1 MNARRAE
8 RVYALLLRAYPRSFR
23 ATYGREMTLAFRA
36 IVRDARADDVGFW
49 LEIVRDVARTAP
61 ALRIE
66 VLRARSSSRSIMTEG
81 RMKPMGILAVAIGVT
96 QAVNAIIE
104 LSGGAAERSGI
115 EFAAVVFAILVGALL
130 VVAGVAILR
139 RSSRA
144 TLLAQVAALSW
155 LALAVI
161 VRVVYP
167 WMSMATMT
175 LAVMF
180 PVVLL
185 VWAWGRARQVVAR

>member
-1 MNARRAE
+1 MNARRVE
-8 RVYALLLRAYPRSFR
+8 RVYALLLRAYPEEFR
-23 ATYGREMTLAFRA
+23 AAYGREMTLAFRGMA
-36 IVRDARADDVGFW
+36 RDAGAADVGFW

-61 ALRIE
+61 ALRVE
-66 VLRARSSSRSIMTEG
+66 ALHARWSARSTMTEG
-81 RMKPMGILAVAIGVT
+81 RMKPMGILGVLIGLT
-96 QAVNAIIE
+96 QAVNAIVE

-115 EFAAVVFAILVGALL
+115 KLSAVVLAVLVGALL
-130 VVAGVAILR
+130 VVAGVAMLR

-144 TLLAQVAALSW
+144 ALLAQIAALSW

-167 WMSMATMT
+167 WMSLATMT
-175 LAVMF
+175 LAVVF

-185 VWAWGRARQVVAR
+185 VWAWARGRAVVAR